1 MNPDTPRDRPW
12 DDARA
17 VPPMTPQQQADAM
30 LREDQARR
38 GLVHHSAWLAHQIR
52 LRLYPWVELGSPPG
66 IETIGDGIYR
76 VQFILEGRLHNVDV
90 YPCPV
95 QMRADL
101 DAMKAARD
109 AAIEGEG

>member
-12 DDARA
+12 DN
-17 VPPMTPQQQADAM
+17 PTPQDVATAM
-30 LREDQARR
+30 LRDDQARR
-38 GLVHHSAWLAHQIR
+38 GLVHHSAWLAGQIR
-52 LRLYPWVELGSPPG
+52 GAMVDGGGECSPVE
-66 IETIGDGIYR
+66 TVGDGVYCVR
-76 VQFILEGRLHNVDV
+76 LTVEGRVHNVDV

-109 AAIEGEG
+109 AAIEGEK